1 MRYTQAIE
9 PGNAMAE
16 SSHHQGLVYRAVKA
30 VRTALCDQGRFVCL
44 ADGSPVS
51 DGFPPEIDGYR
62 PDVYATTDRIVVV
75 GEAKPPWDVESKRSE
90 HQLAA
95 FLHFVEQ
102 EPCRHMVLAVHWS
115 SSATAKSVL
124 RSIAHDWTGVRG
136 RVHVL
141 DGRYILTFPAKQ
153 GSHATF
159 NR

>member
-1 MRYTQAIE
+1 
-9 PGNAMAE
+9 MAE
-16 SSHHQGLVYRAVKA
+16 SSHHQGLVSRAVKA
-30 VRTALCDQGRFVCL
+30 VRAALCGHESLVCF

-51 DGFPPEIDGYR
+51 DGFPPEIRGYR
-62 PDVYATTDRIVVV
+62 PDVYATAERIVVV
-75 GEAKPPWDVESKRSE
+75 GEAKPPWDVESTRSE
-90 HQLAA
+90 HQLSA

-124 RSIAHDWTGVRG
+124 RSIAHDWPSVRG

-153 GSHATF
+153 ESHATF
-159 NR
+159 N

>member
-1 MRYTQAIE
+1 
-9 PGNAMAE
+9 MAE
-16 SSHHQGLVYRAVKA
+16 SSHHQGLVSRAVKA
-30 VRTALCDQGRFVCL
+30 VRAALCGHENLVCF
-44 ADGSPVS
+44 ADGAPVS

-62 PDVYATTDRIVVV
+62 PDVYATTERIEVV
-75 GEAKPPWDVESKRSE
+75 GEAKPPWDVESTRSE
-90 HQLAA
+90 HQLGA

-124 RSIAHDWTGVRG
+124 RSIAHDWPSVRG

-153 GSHATF
+153 ESNATF
-159 NR
+159 N